1 MQINATFLFSSAF
14 KLVHLG
20 QNEDRR
26 TVLVV
31 RPMQLLRDLLARVDV
46 DAGVLLQIQPEGAG
60 NLVGFSAI

>member
-1 MQINATFLFSSAF
+1 MQINATFLYFICF
-14 KLVHLG
+14 QICHLG

-31 RPMQLLRDLLARVDV
+31 RPMQLLRDLLSRVDV
-46 DAGVLLQIQPEGAG
+46 DAGVLLQILPEGAG

>member
-1 MQINATFLFSSAF
+1 MQINATFLYFICF
-14 KLVHLG
+14 QICHLG
-20 QNEDRR
+20 QNEDRW

-46 DAGVLLQIQPEGAG
+46 DAGVLLQILPEGAG